1 MTEWEYMKKKIS
13 ISIDEET
20 LLKILDNIAKGRF
33 RNTSHA
39 IEYAVNTMLK

>member
-1 MTEWEYMKKKIS
+1 VGSMKKKIS

-20 LLKILDNIAKGRF
+20 LLKILESIDKGRF
-33 RNTSHA
+33 RNKSHA